1 MAIAMRLWRRLM
13 NLQVAMA
20 KTLTGKALSSQTMPK
35 YLEMLSSMRVDAIK
49 SILKRW
55 SMDLRWEAVLELEE
69 VAVHDLRHLEQL
81 VPQFY
86 ALLSQEMLPIEG

>member
-1 MAIAMRLWRRLM
+1 M

-49 SILKRW
+49 SIFKRW
-55 SMDLRWEAVLELEE
+55 ASDLRWQTVLELEAL
-69 VAVHDLRHLEQL
+69 AVNELRSLEQ
-81 VPQFY
+81 VEPEFY
-86 ALLSQEMLPIEG
+86 ALLSEEVLPM